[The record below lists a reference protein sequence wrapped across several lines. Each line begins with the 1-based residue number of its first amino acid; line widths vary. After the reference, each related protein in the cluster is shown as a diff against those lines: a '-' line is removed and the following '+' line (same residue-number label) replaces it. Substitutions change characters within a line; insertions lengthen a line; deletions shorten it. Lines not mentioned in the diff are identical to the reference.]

1 MNACYQRTK
10 KYHMMKIAK
19 KNELLV
25 GLTID
30 RFKGIQPST
39 LIKIINKLGL
49 EFAELTKS
57 VFDDLE
63 NVKKT
68 LGNMET
74 GLHLP
79 NLHDSGFD
87 FSNKSRESDIKNLIK
102 LINENHQELNINYCL
117 SHPPEGKTAK
127 EKWEES
133 TNYLLENLKQIDAPL
148 IIENVQSLDEKE
160 FEAFYQ
166 KAKDVLGDKLIGQ
179 CFDAPH
185 YLLSGND
192 PVEFIGKADGRMKCL
207 HLSDCQDNFDAHLP
221 FGQGGGLPVDE
232 ILAQLKKT
240 DYSGFINLELLPRS
254 WKDIRPLI
262 DSYLKVVRTFSR
274 KKYFKTKI
282 RLFFY
287 SILLRTK
294 VKDAFQK

>member
-10 KYHMMKIAK
+10 KYHTMKIAK

-49 EFAELTKS
+49 EFAELTRS

-133 TNYLLENLKQIDAPL
+133 TNYLLENLKQIDAP
-148 IIENVQSLDEKE
+148 E
-160 FEAFYQ
+160 
-166 KAKDVLGDKLIGQ
+166 
-179 CFDAPH
+179 
-185 YLLSGND
+185 
-192 PVEFIGKADGRMKCL
+192 
-207 HLSDCQDNFDAHLP
+207 
-221 FGQGGGLPVDE
+221 
-232 ILAQLKKT
+232 
-240 DYSGFINLELLPRS
+240 
-254 WKDIRPLI
+254 
-262 DSYLKVVRTFSR
+262 
-274 KKYFKTKI
+274 
-282 RLFFY
+282 
-287 SILLRTK
+287 
-294 VKDAFQK
+294 